1 MRTLSEE
8 NGNQRR
14 LIVEED
20 DIIIGD
26 YNLLDRAFENL
37 RLNAIIYSFPNTEIR
52 ITIEQQKEYMHI
64 QFFNHCYLLTTHQLL
79 SRFIDEYRLE
89 EAYAIYPEGTGQ
101 GLTIV
106 KEILKEHSGEIEAKS
121 LSNSILFNITLPIN

>member
-1 MRTLSEE
+1 MQPWSDK
-8 NGNQRR
+8 NGNQIR
-14 LIVEED
+14 LIGEAEYW
-20 DIIIGD
+20 ISGD
-26 YNLLDRAFENL
+26 YNQLFRGFENL
-37 RLNAIIYSFPNTEIR
+37 LMNAIIYSFPNTEIR

-79 SRFIDEYRLE
+79 SLFIDEYRLE